1 MTTLPAV
8 KLHLDP
14 ALKKALRVCAE
25 ELDKLDADWAIAGAT
40 AMQAHGY
47 TRATHDIDVFIGDDV
62 RTELIARLRT
72 RGVPVNPVFKPYHY
86 RIDPVAR
93 KDPEASI
100 DLLFPA
106 LGVESLGLLAAT
118 RMLVDGTAM
127 PVLPIH
133 HIVALKLITDPSI
146 DSSRYI
152 RDLADLIA
160 LRDRGLVDSER
171 VRQILEDVRDAD
183 ARARL
188 SDLAAGT
195 LDQQLGVRP
204 MRKKRSTKP

>member
-1 MTTLPAV
+1 MPGL
-8 KLHLDP
+8 KLYHEP

-47 TRATHDIDVFIGDDV
+47 TRATRDIDIFIGDDV
-62 RTELIARLRT
+62 RTELMARLRA
-72 RGVPVNPVFKPYHY
+72 RGVPVTAIFKPHHY
-86 RIDPVAR
+86 RINPVAR

-100 DLLFPA
+100 DLLFPS

-118 RMLVDGTAM
+118 RMLVDGAEM

-133 HIVALKLITDPSI
+133 HIVALKLTTDPSI
-146 DSSRYI
+146 DASRYI
-152 RDLADLIA
+152 RDLADLVA
-160 LRDRGLVDSER
+160 LRDRGLVDPAR
-171 VRQILEDVRDAD
+171 VQQILEDVRDVE

-195 LDQQLGVRP
+195 LDRQLGVAPKPGKRP
-204 MRKKRSTKP
+204 TKR